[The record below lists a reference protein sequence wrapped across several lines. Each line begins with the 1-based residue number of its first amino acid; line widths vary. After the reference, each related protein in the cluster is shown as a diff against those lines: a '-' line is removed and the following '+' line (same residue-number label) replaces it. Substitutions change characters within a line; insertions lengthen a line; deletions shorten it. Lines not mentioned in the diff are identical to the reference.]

1 MNVAHY
7 INNVVTLVLLV
18 EDWNLEPVSFE
29 ISHLGNLLVRLKD
42 NSPLAVF
49 KT

>member
-7 INNVVTLVLLV
+7 MNNVVTLLLVV

-29 ISHLGNLLVRLKD
+29 ISHLTY
-42 NSPLAVF
+42 S
-49 KT
+49 